1 MCGVILSP
9 PYAFTVCTGKLYLHI
24 FHRMEFILDKCA
36 KTLLKKENVIHT
48 QNLILDIDRETHH
61 LEQEKPT
68 SKYLGNGVRYKAST
82 NEG

>member
-1 MCGVILSP
+1 
-9 PYAFTVCTGKLYLHI
+9 
-24 FHRMEFILDKCA
+24 MEFILDKCA